1 MQVILLKSL
10 LATVLDLPPLTAI
23 AFTVVLSV
31 KEKGA
36 VYFCEL
42 VVGVLSSVV

>member
-10 LATVLDLPPLTAI
+10 LATALDLPFFTAI
-23 AFTVVLSV
+23 AFKVVLSV
-31 KEKGA
+31 RVKGA